1 VRILAF
7 SVYRASMKFP
17 FWSTLAIL
25 NQLFSATPNTNKLE
39 LSLTDVCILLFPFPL
54 QVPKYP
60 RTTSVSFGGLIE
72 I

>member
-1 VRILAF
+1 
-7 SVYRASMKFP
+7 MNFP

-39 LSLTDVCILLFPFPL
+39 LSLTDVCILLFPL
-54 QVPKYP
+54 QVLKYP

>member
-1 VRILAF
+1 MRILAF

-39 LSLTDVCILLFPFPL
+39 LSLTDVCILLFPLL